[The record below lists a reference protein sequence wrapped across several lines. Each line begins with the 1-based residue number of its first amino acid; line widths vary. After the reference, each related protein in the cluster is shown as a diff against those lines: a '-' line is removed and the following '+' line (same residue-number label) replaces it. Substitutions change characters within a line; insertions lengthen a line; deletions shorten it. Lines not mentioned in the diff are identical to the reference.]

1 MQSMRKKL
9 NRHHFVFVMFQVFI
23 PECRGKYGVIE
34 IDNIT
39 LYVKVYDSNQM
50 DSSTFDPNQF
60 KTAQREGWDSVAEGW
75 REWWEPIEKGA
86 QKISQRLIE
95 LAEIKPGQRVLDV
108 ATGIGEPSI
117 TAAKVVGTGG
127 HVLATDISGQMLAI
141 AKERATFLRLQDIIE
156 FKESDAENLNLPNSS
171 FDAALCRWGLMLF
184 PNLDAA
190 IGKIFSSLVSGG
202 RLAAA
207 VWADAPKV
215 PIISLATRI
224 IGSQAQMSAPPPGVP
239 NPFSLADT
247 NKLKN
252 SLAGAG
258 FRDIHIDTVNVTFE
272 FESGEEYCRYG
283 QAVSNSARIALSKV
297 TEERKEDVLRKVA
310 EEATRNYG
318 TANGQIKMDNESICI
333 VGTRP

>member
-1 MQSMRKKL
+1 
-9 NRHHFVFVMFQVFI
+9 
-23 PECRGKYGVIE
+23 
-34 IDNIT
+34 
-39 LYVKVYDSNQM
+39 M

-60 KTAQREGWDSVAEGW
+60 KAAQREGWDSVAQGW
-75 REWWEPIEKGA
+75 KEWWEPIEKGA
-86 QKISQRLIE
+86 QMLSQRLIE

-127 HVLATDISGQMLAI
+127 HVLATDISRQMLAI
-141 AKERATFLRLQDIIE
+141 AKERATFLRLQDMIE
-156 FKESDAENLNLPNSS
+156 FKESDAENLDLPNSS

-190 IGKIFSSLVSGG
+190 IGKIYSSLVSGG
-202 RLAAA
+202 RFAAA
-207 VWADAPKV
+207 VWADATKV
-215 PIISLATRI
+215 PIISLATRTI
-224 IGSQAQMSAPPPGVP
+224 ASQAQISAPPPGVP

-247 NKLKN
+247 NKLEN
-252 SLAGAG
+252 SLGGAG
-258 FRDIHIDTVNVTFE
+258 FRDIHIETVNVTFE
-272 FESGEEYCRYG
+272 FESGEDYCRYC

-297 TEERKEDVLRKVA
+297 IEERKEDVLRKVA

-318 TANGQIKMDNESICI
+318 TVNGQIKMDNESLCI

>member
-1 MQSMRKKL
+1 MSKYMIVIKWIHRLLILINLKRL
-9 NRHHFVFVMFQVFI
+9 NVKAGI
-23 PECRGKYGVIE
+23 ASLKDGKCGGS
-34 IDNIT
+34 
-39 LYVKVYDSNQM
+39 LL
-50 DSSTFDPNQF
+50 
-60 KTAQREGWDSVAEGW
+60 R
-75 REWWEPIEKGA
+75 KGA
-86 QKISQRLIE
+86 QKLSQRLIE

-207 VWADAPKV
+207 VWADATKV

-224 IGSQAQMSAPPPGVP
+224 IGGQAQMSAPPPGVP

-247 NKLKN
+247 NKLEN

-258 FRDIHIDTVNVTFE
+258 FRDIHIDTLNVTFE

-283 QAVSNSARIALSKV
+283 QAVSNSARIALAKV